1 MMETIMNIVKR
12 IKQTISQ
19 MNLFEVEMARSEELD
34 LRKAIISTRIFIILL
49 TFTLTILTVYSALDG
64 QNQTI
69 IVLNPTQSDFENLY
83 RKYPNTLACPCT
95 DIAIP
100 YRSFISIIPE
110 YHPVCSSIFVSD
122 NWINILF
129 NPNISYYYPLDFRS
143 SASGQFQIL
152 SSFCSLSKRF
162 VNDTIDDFLSN
173 VFLTPVVLSSY
184 LLDLQSQAQ
193 SSFIQTLTSNAFR
206 QLLQLVRSTT
216 FTNQLQTALRTS
228 SYLGFYIFPNGK
240 TATYAIQN
248 FYSSNNNT
256 ICYCGLQSTCSS
268 SVCGFF
274 DLFAYDTKGD
284 YTSSMS
290 LIVNVPGFV
299 AGCYAIES
307 LLQSTLECFF
317 DSTCINTVLR
327 FLSNNNMTDIK
338 QLDVNQTQFS
348 PRTTI
353 DTLFTNLFIEKW
365 STISSFTEYYKKCS
379 PILCTYTFIQ
389 RNSALYIITK
399 LLSLYGGLV
408 IVLRFCVPYIIIWW
422 YNRKNNQT
430 RNNTQIR
437 LIERRR
443 MLWRLVIDKIRKLN
457 LFNTNIT
464 RNDPFE
470 LRTSIISTRIYI
482 ILVCVSVCIL
492 IIYVSTNTRT
502 QTFTILNPSQ
512 NTFEDL
518 YMKYSSIVKCPC
530 KTIAI
535 QYDNFVSEY
544 SQYHP
549 VCSSLFISAAWL
561 ASTSYLN
568 WPDQAERIVDFKGS
582 GQTFF
587 VALQTLCSLAKTTVF
602 NAWYNFKQSA
612 YITDQVVS
620 KKEMIEHIQTTLNQ
634 FHSNTVA
641 QFKQSLTLIQF
652 HSINMYA
659 VGAGNVRLETYTSA
673 NSTNQYLAFYY
684 KQVYWDNCS
693 CTLNDNCVSP
703 MGFYNYSQKD
713 LAYPSS
719 LIFNIPQFFIG
730 CFVLQSV
737 LQSSLE
743 CFFNQTCL
751 DAVQFQIR
759 SSQSINIT
767 ILQANTTRFLPET
780 LIKVIVD
787 NLMLEQWGD
796 NIQYSQYYQQ
806 CAPES
811 CSYTITSHN
820 DFSYIITLLISL
832 FGGVSMALKLAIP
845 IIVRWIRNL
854 YRPNINPIVPS
865 PRIFQRLCLV
875 WNKFKMKIIN
885 LNIFESEL
893 SYNNDHRRRK
903 EIIKTRIYILL
914 LTINI
919 TILIIYNSFSIQT
932 QYTTISHP
940 SQETFNNLLMNLQY
954 SPTLEC
960 QCQNITIPYN
970 SFISISP
977 YYHQLCSSDFI
988 NMNSGW
994 INMLYLYGI
1003 DEEHPYDDFQLF
1015 ALPQFRTL
1023 SSLCNLANQTLTDS
1037 LTSFASEVLINKQ
1050 VQSREAI
1057 ESQAE
1062 TIITQFRLSTCR
1074 TFVRMLDFIREMA
1087 QGNGIVSTI
1096 QSNWYFHSINRI
1108 QFSSVWATPR
1118 SYGDENNCSCGTNSM
1133 CTSLALINGSLIPG
1147 FRIGCYVLD
1156 SLLQSTLECLY
1167 NVSCIDQ
1174 IKYLYNVTNI
1184 VIRSLNQS
1192 FSFPNETVQSLVDNL
1207 LIDKLESNVSYE
1219 QYYAVCSP
1227 LSCTYSIN
1235 KRVNPIYI
1243 ITVII
1248 GLYGGLTVA
1257 LKLVTSLLMEIQY
1270 YFMIIIRRR
1279 RIEPVVHII
1288 PEN

>member
-1 MMETIMNIVKR
+1 MMETIMNIAKW

-19 MNLFEVEMARSEELD
+19 MNLFEVEMTRSEELD

-49 TFTLTILTVYSALDG
+49 TFTLTILTVYSALDD

-299 AGCYAIES
+299 AECYAIES

-408 IVLRFCVPYIIIWW
+408 IVLRFCLPYIIIWW

-430 RNNTQIR
+430 RNNT
-437 LIERRR
+437 
-443 MLWRLVIDKIRKLN
+443 
-457 LFNTNIT
+457 
-464 RNDPFE
+464 P
-470 LRTSIISTRIYI
+470 
-482 ILVCVSVCIL
+482 
-492 IIYVSTNTRT
+492 
-502 QTFTILNPSQ
+502 
-512 NTFEDL
+512 
-518 YMKYSSIVKCPC
+518 
-530 KTIAI
+530 
-535 QYDNFVSEY
+535 EY
-544 SQYHP
+544 
-549 VCSSLFISAAWL
+549 
-561 ASTSYLN
+561 
-568 WPDQAERIVDFKGS
+568 QAERIVDFKGS

-854 YRPNINPIVPS
+854 YRPNINPIEIFILRLVPS

-903 EIIKTRIYILL
+903 EIIKIRIYILL

-960 QCQNITIPYN
+960 QCQNITILYN
-970 SFISISP
+970 SFILISP

-994 INMLYLYGI
+994 INMLYSYGI

-1219 QYYAVCSP
+1219 QYYA
-1227 LSCTYSIN
+1227 
-1235 KRVNPIYI
+1235 
-1243 ITVII
+1243 
-1248 GLYGGLTVA
+1248 
-1257 LKLVTSLLMEIQY
+1257 
-1270 YFMIIIRRR
+1270 
-1279 RIEPVVHII
+1279 
-1288 PEN
+1288 